1 MGVLVILGA
10 RVEAQEL
17 LTTNISQFTTNKVN
31 IVPDPLRNNMDVEV
45 EFRQFI
51 EMFWC
56 YIHRGHITQLLG
68 IERVRKNR

>member
-45 EFRQFI
+45 ELYRF
-51 EMFWC
+51 M
-56 YIHRGHITQLLG
+56 
-68 IERVRKNR
+68 